1 VYAISPSP
9 VLAAN
14 APLGA
19 ESSQELLSDEASV
32 LLEAHQLALSYG
44 IRPYWQ
50 EMPLSKGE
58 IPPPGEVDDIIAHLI
73 PCENIGRL
81 LHPGTVDK
89 VLDSND
95 RYSYGLLMFQS
106 STWQGVE
113 AGAGFTGSP
122 LDTLDAIQ
130 GARWSILHGYL
141 WWWSCAKIL
150 KIVV

>member
-1 VYAISPSP
+1 
-9 VLAAN
+9 
-14 APLGA
+14 
-19 ESSQELLSDEASV
+19 
-32 LLEAHQLALSYG
+32 
-44 IRPYWQ
+44 
-50 EMPLSKGE
+50 MPLSKGE
-58 IPPPGEVDDIIAHLI
+58 VPPAGEVDDIIAHLI

-89 VLDSND
+89 VLDSNN

-113 AGAGFTGSP
+113 AGAGFTGTP
-122 LDTLDAIQ
+122 LNTLDAIQ

-150 KIVV
+150 KIIV